1 MTMGTDT
8 NDAGFESAY
17 INAGVG
23 QAGFSFS
30 ANGLQWSSAVAFGGS
45 GGGNEFQG
53 WLGEH
58 ECFWLITRG

>member
-1 MTMGTDT
+1 MGTDT
-8 NDAGFESAY
+8 NDAGFESTY

-23 QAGFSFS
+23 QAGFSFN
-30 ANGLQWSSAVAFGGS
+30 ANGLQWSSVVAFGGS

-58 ECFWLITRG
+58 GRAGLWIRG

>member
-30 ANGLQWSSAVAFGGS
+30 VNGLQWSSAVAFGGS
-45 GGGNEFQG
+45 DGGNEFQG

-58 ECFWLITRG
+58 DCFWLITRG